1 MVALLVILAFAAMLL
16 VDHLLLRQPIMLA
29 EESKASP
36 RPRLAPALVAGFDVP
51 ENVRYHQGHTWALA
65 ESPELVRVGADDFTA
80 KVAGQLDRVTIPE
93 RGQWIRQG
101 QKIISLTR
109 GGHQLDLV
117 SPIEGTVV
125 DINDAVLRNPEMFR
139 NDPYGEGWLLTV
151 NAPDTKTNFRNLLGG
166 RLARRWMEESANR
179 LRQWAAPA
187 GAMAQD
193 GGVAVDG
200 LLERLPEEMWQDAS
214 REFFLG

>member
-16 VDHLLLRQPIMLA
+16 VDHLLLRQPIMVA
-29 EESKASP
+29 EESKDAP

-51 ENVRYHQGHTWALA
+51 ENVRFHQGHTWALA

-80 KVAGQLDRVTIPE
+80 KIAGKLDRVTIPE
-93 RGQWIRQG
+93 RGQWVRQG
-101 QKIISLTR
+101 QKIISMTR

-125 DINDAVLRNPEMFR
+125 DINDAVIRNPEMFR

-166 RLARRWMEESANR
+166 RLARRWMEESATR

-200 LLERLPEEMWQDAS
+200 LLEKLPEEMWQDAS